1 MCVLCGEFV
10 TRIHWTEKHAEDRAR
25 ASTDA
30 GAKDESRR
38 NRRRERTRR
47 ATVTNQVLR
56 HYGLNVSDWSGTKYI
71 LRDGKGRS
79 ELVQDLGSLWP
90 VAQKLTGRL
99 LDPLDPALHAALR
112 EAPAISSI
120 ANGE

>member
-1 MCVLCGEFV
+1 MCILCGEFV

-25 ASTDA
+25 ASTVA

-47 ATVTNQVLR
+47 AAVTNQVLR

-90 VAQKLTGRL
+90 VAQKLTGRP